1 MKSPILNLFC
11 PAAIA
16 VSMAV
21 LGQGLGAEPP
31 KLRLNDAPVPADAK
45 PTLTF
50 NPVVKKASASV
61 VNIYSTKTVREGPA
75 NSPMFDDPFFRRFF
89 GGNMENLPSE
99 RRSQALGSGVIV
111 TPDGYILTANHV
123 VEGAAEI
130 KVALPD
136 EATTYTAKLVGSD
149 PKTEVAVIKVEA
161 KDLPAITLADSDKLV
176 VGDVVLA
183 IGNPFG
189 LGQTVTMGIVSATG
203 RSGMGIVD
211 YEDFIQT
218 DASINPGNSGGALVD
233 ATGRLVGINT
243 AILSRSGGNQG
254 VGFAIPTNL
263 ARLIMERLVTDGR
276 VSRGYLGVMIQPV
289 TPELAKE
296 FKLESHAGALVGGV
310 NPGSPAGDA
319 GLKEGDVITSFNNK
333 KITNSRHL
341 RMLASQTLPGTTV
354 PVGVMREGKEQTFD
368 VKLTEAPAETVA
380 REDEGPDGRQRSTSG
395 TGALEGVKLDDLNPN
410 IERQLNL
417 PRHVRGG
424 ALVVQLSS
432 ESPAAAAGLREGDV
446 IMEINRQ
453 PVNGASEAIALSRDA
468 RDGRVLLRVWS
479 GDGSRYL
486 VINSKLSR

>member
-1 MKSPILNLFC
+1 MNLFC
-11 PAAIA
+11 PVVIA
-16 VSMAV
+16 MSLAV
-21 LGQGLGAEPP
+21 IAQGSGAEPP
-31 KLRLNDAPVPADAK
+31 KLQLNDAPVPADAK

-50 NPVVKKASASV
+50 NPVVKKASVSV
-61 VNIYSTKTVREGPA
+61 VNIYSTKTQRDAPM
-75 NSPMFDDPFFRRFF
+75 NSPLFDDPFFRRFF
-89 GGNMENLPSE
+89 GGNLENLPSE

-136 EATTYTAKLVGSD
+136 EATTYTAKLIGTD

-161 KDLPAITLADSDKLV
+161 KNLPAITLADSEKLV

-263 ARLIMERLVTDGR
+263 ARLIMERLVTDGK

-296 FKLESHAGALVGGV
+296 FKLQNNAGALVGGV
-310 NPGSPAGDA
+310 NPGSPAGAA

-333 KITNSRHL
+333 RITNSRHL
-341 RMLASQTLPGTTV
+341 RLLASQTLPGTMV
-354 PVGVMREGKEQTFD
+354 PVGVMRDGKEQTFD
-368 VKLTEAPAETVA
+368 VKLAEAPAEDVA
-380 REDEGPDGRQRSTSG
+380 RADDSPGGGQRSTTGS
-395 TGALEGVKLDDLNPN
+395 GALEGVKLEDLNPN
-410 IERQLNL
+410 LERQLNL
-417 PRHVRGG
+417 PSQVRGG

-432 ESPAAAAGLREGDV
+432 DSPAATAGLREGDV

-453 PVNGASEAIALSRDA
+453 PVGSASEAITISRGA
-468 RDGRVLLRVWS
+468 SNGRVLLRVWS
-479 GDGSRYL
+479 GDSSRYL
-486 VINSKLSR
+486 VINSGAPR